1 MRLSRLALLALASLS
16 CLGASRC
23 TAFGP
28 GSERGGRSLSILDY
42 NVHNLFDAVDDGS
55 EYAEF
60 SVARGRWDEGRYR
73 ARLALVAEVVR
84 AALPEGGWPDL
95 LCLEEIEGRRVLD
108 DLASGPLKAGGYRH
122 IGVAPAS
129 GSPINCGI
137 LSRLPIRSLKA
148 HGLASGGES
157 PAAPT
162 RSLLEASLDR
172 GAGGMLTVFVLHW
185 KSRVEGA
192 QQTEGLRR
200 ESAALLS
207 ARVSA
212 VLAADPDAELLAC
225 GDFNESPDEFYR
237 VGRRYPTALFPEAE
251 AGGSS
256 AAGGP
261 GASRVLVAADPS
273 RARSSRGGEPVLYS
287 PWAADSGYSYSY
299 KGGRERLDGFL
310 LAPGLLDDSGLR
322 LRGFGVVDESF
333 LMDAAGEPIA
343 WSSSTAKG
351 YSDHLP
357 ILLVLEEA
365 GG

>member
-23 TAFGP
+23 SAFGP
-28 GSERGGRSLSILDY
+28 GSGPGSGERSLSILDY
-42 NVHNLFDAVDDGS
+42 NVHNLFDAVDDGC

-73 ARLALVAEVVR
+73 ARLELVAEVVR
-84 AALPEGGWPDL
+84 AALPEGGWPDV
-95 LCLEEIEGRRVLD
+95 LCLEEIEGRRVLE
-108 DLASGPLKAGGYRH
+108 DLAAGPLKSGGYRH
-122 IGVAPAS
+122 IGVAPAA

-137 LSRLPIRSLKA
+137 LSRLPICSLKA
-148 HGLASGGES
+148 HGLASGGGS
-157 PAAPT
+157 LAAPT
-162 RSLLEASLDR
+162 RSLLEARIES
-172 GAGGMLTVFVLHW
+172 GMGGTLTVFVLHW
-185 KSRVEGA
+185 KSRIEGA
-192 QQTEGLRR
+192 QLTEGLRR

-207 ARVSA
+207 ARIAA

-251 AGGSS
+251 AGGG
-256 AAGGP
+256 AGG
-261 GASRVLVAADPS
+261 RLLVATEPK
-273 RARSSRGGEPVLYS
+273 RSCASRGGEPVLYS
-287 PWAADSGYSYSY
+287 PWATETGYSYSY

-310 LAPGLLDDSGLR
+310 LAPGLLDGSGLR

-333 LMDAAGEPIA
+333 LMDASGEPIA
-343 WSSSTAKG
+343 WSSSAAKG

-357 ILLVLEEA
+357 LILMLEDRGE
-365 GG
+365 